1 MKREEGRG
9 IKKGK
14 VEVTVIKRIGMVGKG
29 RVKGWKEKVIT
40 TTVKIIEKGERS
52 RGNKIRKK

>member
-40 TTVKIIEKGERS
+40 TTVKIIEKGERN
-52 RGNKIRKK
+52 RGDKIRKK